1 MPVRS
6 PQVDAYLSRLPAAAR
21 RALGKIR
28 AAVHAAAPGCEECLF
43 YGMPAV
49 RFRGE
54 PLVGWRAAAKH
65 GAFHPLSGSTV
76 AACAEALEAFDTS
89 KGTVRFPFDAPLP
102 ARLVKLLVVA
112 RIEEVTRGTPASGK
126 TPQRTAAKRPLQ
138 KPASAALATARSTVA
153 RRARRVRETGS
164 GTGNE

>member
-6 PQVDAYLSRLPAAAR
+6 PLVDAYLARLPVAPR
-21 RALGKIR
+21 QALAKIR

-49 RFRGE
+49 RLDGE

-76 AACAEALEAFDTS
+76 AACAEALAEYDTS
-89 KGTVRFPFDAPLP
+89 KGTVRFAFDAPLP
-102 ARLVKLLVVA
+102 PSLVKRLVAA
-112 RIEEVTRGTPASGK
+112 RIAEIK
-126 TPQRTAAKRPLQ
+126 
-138 KPASAALATARSTVA
+138 ALATNKQRPAAEPGGLMPSAKKVP
-153 RRARRVRETGS
+153 RRTSDRPCREPDIVTRRRRR
-164 GTGNE
+164 